1 MVRHITPP
9 PPALLGILV
18 ADVSYAHFLSSTHHE
33 ERDALIRLRAS
44 HHQQWAA
51 LYRLVDTTPFSEEK
65 TLPFS
70 PLDFQLSG
78 AQLVSWHPSAQ
89 GGELALKTL
98 WEAVPS
104 AFTRLAERNVS
115 VSRFSLSVEGDDL
128 CSRYNWRRRMRVKR
142 WLLAGIALCLLTGM
156 RDPFKPPEDLCRISE
171 LSQWRYQGM
180 VGRGERIIGVIKT
193 GKEMATG
200 AAKRC
205 AGKRLD
211 NFTADARRTNAGY
224 RDKLRTATMV
234 VATARRYK

>member
-9 PPALLGILV
+9 PPVLLGSLV
-18 ADVSYAHFLSSTHHE
+18 AGVSYAHFLSLTHHE

-70 PLDFQLSG
+70 PLDFQLPG
-78 AQLVSWHPSAQ
+78 AQLVFWHPSAQ

-115 VSRFSLSVEGDDL
+115 VSRF
-128 CSRYNWRRRMRVKR
+128 R
-142 WLLAGIALCLLTGM
+142 
-156 RDPFKPPEDLCRISE
+156 
-171 LSQWRYQGM
+171 
-180 VGRGERIIGVIKT
+180 
-193 GKEMATG
+193 
-200 AAKRC
+200 
-205 AGKRLD
+205 
-211 NFTADARRTNAGY
+211 
-224 RDKLRTATMV
+224 
-234 VATARRYK
+234 